1 MNDMM
6 KRYTYGR
13 AEAETAGLGKHPGYL
28 TLLLFGILLYGL
40 VLSVLTLDYNSVF
53 IDEAFHITMG
63 RQLLAGVP
71 CPGCASHTGS
81 VTTWPL
87 LAALG
92 DLWGGLYGARAVAIA
107 LGLLTTIAVYLTA
120 RMLLGNVHA
129 LVAAAIF
136 QFSGQALYLMKMATY
151 DMLAAFLLA
160 LSFLVIV
167 ASERV
172 ESKGYEAAALIA
184 GSIFLFLAAVTKY
197 IVPVFVPVLLL
208 YVLVRHGLKK
218 TLLFSVLPLA
228 IVSVLYIVF
237 APYPPNPITAGQIGV
252 VAETSHLPLGTLT
265 DWTFRWVALA
275 YLLSIFGL
283 FHERHKRTA
292 LLFVLLSTPIIILHL
307 VTRTERSV
315 NKNMIF
321 ALMFLAPAASLGVD
335 HIAHLFSMRSAHRAA
350 RTFFAIAVLVVFW
363 AYGYYNLKWLERQ
376 YPDVSPVIEF
386 FDRQGFDGMA
396 VAMNGWDGVI
406 YEYSLG
412 EKYPNAEFNHISSY
426 IRSTNPHPHIDPK
439 VDFIVCEDQYYGKHC
454 PCATEYGESI
464 EEDFTLLEDF
474 VIRHSWGTTDARIYG
489 RK

>member
-13 AEAETAGLGKHPGYL
+13 EEIRASYPGEGPGHISM
-28 TLLLFGILLYGL
+28 LLLGILLYGL
-40 VLSVLTLDYNSVF
+40 IVSILTLDYNSVF

-63 RQLLAGVP
+63 RQLLSGVP
-71 CPGCASHTGS
+71 CPGCPSHTGS

-87 LAALG
+87 LAAFG
-92 DLWGGLYGARAVAIA
+92 DMWGGLYGARSVALV
-107 LGLLTTIAVYLTA
+107 LGLTTTIAVYLTA
-120 RMLLGNVHA
+120 RLMLGRIHA
-129 LVAAAIF
+129 LFAAAIF

-160 LSFLVIV
+160 LSFLVFV

-172 ESKGYEAAALIA
+172 ESRGYEASALIV
-184 GSIFLFLAAVTKY
+184 GSVFLFLAAITKY
-197 IVPVFVPVLLL
+197 IVPVFVPAFLL
-208 YVLVRHGLKK
+208 YVLFRHGLLK
-218 TLLFSVLPLA
+218 TILYTMLPLA
-228 IVSVLYIVF
+228 ILSVLYIVF
-237 APYPPNPITAGQIGV
+237 APYPPNPIVAGQIGV
-252 VAETSHLPLGTLT
+252 VAETSRLPLGTLT

-283 FHERHKRTA
+283 FHERRGKTA
-292 LLFVLLSTPIIILHL
+292 LLLVLLSTPIIILHL

-315 NKNMIF
+315 NKNMIY
-321 ALMFLAPAASLGVD
+321 ALMFLAPAAALGID
-335 HIAHLFSMRSAHRAA
+335 HIAHLFSMRSAHRIA
-350 RTFFAIAVLVVFW
+350 RIFFSLAVLTVFW

-386 FDRQGFDGMA
+386 FDRQGFDGMS

-412 EKYPNAEFNHISSY
+412 SKYPNAEFRHIDEY
-426 IRSTNPHPHIDPK
+426 IRTTNPHPRIDGE
-439 VDFIVCEDQYYGKHC
+439 VDFVVCEDQYYGKHC
-454 PCATEYGESI
+454 PCTGYIESI
-464 EEDFTLLEDF
+464 DEDFILLEDF
-474 VIRHSWGTTDARIYG
+474 IIRHSWGTTDARIYG